1 MRKVALRIAIDSGRR
16 LRRGLAATARLA
28 AQRPAAGPEPGDDLR
43 FSPLGRALLELPL
56 RERQVVVLH
65 YLADLPVDVIAQE
78 VGLPAGTVKTRLAA
92 ARRHLEQRL
101 SRHEEEAVGS

>member
-1 MRKVALRIAIDSGRR
+1 MTSGSRR
-16 LRRGLAATARLA
+16 WPR
-28 AQRPAAGPEPGDDLR
+28 
-43 FSPLGRALLELPL
+43 LLELPL
-56 RERQVVVLH
+56 RTQVVVLH

-101 SRHEEEAVGS
+101 SRHEEEAVG